1 MIKNLKNIVPL
12 LLKREFLSRI
22 ITLLLICLLI
32 PILFGYGQLSAA
44 DEKADDN
51 NNNRSVKANRN
62 DYKIGAGDILEITIW
77 KEPDLSRE
85 KVLVRT
91 DGKISFPLLNDVQAA
106 GLTPLEMKKSMEAGL
121 KEFISI
127 PSVTVTVRTPEG
139 QKIYI
144 LGEVLNTGEYPLT
157 KNLTV
162 IQAFAVAGGFTE
174 WASKKEIILMR
185 KEGGEDKLYRINY
198 KNIIKGKDL
207 SQNFILK
214 ADDTIIVP

>member
-1 MIKNLKNIVPL
+1 MKKAIL
-12 LLKREFLSRI
+12 LIFCLLMI
-22 ITLLLICLLI
+22 ITM
-32 PILFGYGQLSAA
+32 GAGQPAA
-44 DEKADDN
+44 DDTKTAIKTQSWSAKA
-51 NNNRSVKANRN
+51 SSN

-85 KVLVRT
+85 AVLVRT

-106 GLTPLEMKKSMEAGL
+106 GLTPLEMKRNMEVGL
-121 KEFISI
+121 KEFISN
-127 PSVTVTVRTPEG
+127 PFVTITVRSPES

-162 IQAFAVAGGFTE
+162 LQAFALAGGFTE

-185 KEGGEDKLYRINY
+185 KEGGKEKIYRINY
-198 KNIIKGKDL
+198 KSIIKGKDL
-207 SQNFILK
+207 GQNLTLK